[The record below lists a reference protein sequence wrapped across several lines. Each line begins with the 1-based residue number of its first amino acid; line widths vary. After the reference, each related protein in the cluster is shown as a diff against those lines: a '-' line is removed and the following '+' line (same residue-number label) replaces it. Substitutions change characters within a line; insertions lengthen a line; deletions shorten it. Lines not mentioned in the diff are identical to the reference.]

1 MALLLHNLG
10 AIAVYPMRFITII
23 AFSVLIPLTAFATT
37 YDVGPGQPYTSI
49 GAVPWQTLGAG
60 DIVRIHYRATP
71 YKEKWVICRQGTAA
85 NPIVVQGVPG
95 PNGELPIIDGNNATT
110 PAGLNFWNE
119 ERGVIKIGGANS
131 PPDTMPQYIVIE
143 NLEIRSGRPPYTF
156 TGDSGGT
163 VSYINN
169 AASIYVEKVKHL
181 TIRNCI
187 LHDSGNGLFIGPFN
201 GETEDV
207 LVDGNYIY
215 NNGNIDSFHE
225 HNNYT
230 TSRGIVFQYNRF
242 GPLRSGCE
250 GNNIKDRSAGTV
262 IRYNWIEGGNRALDL
277 VDGADVSQF
286 PEYSKTYVYGN
297 VLIEEDDGL
306 NSQVVH
312 YGGDGA
318 DTNQYRKGTLYFYNN
333 TVVSYRTGNTTL
345 VRLSTNDETA
355 DVRNNIVYVT
365 ASGDR
370 LALIV
375 GAGVF
380 NYRNNW
386 FKTGYVNAHGPVT
399 GTVNNQGGNLT
410 GSSPAFSDEASQ
422 DFYLSSSSVCRDAG
436 TTLANSAPGVNYQ
449 YIKHQQSE
457 ARPVNGVID
466 MGAFEFGSS
475 VITLSPAS
483 LPAGTVGL
491 AYNQTVTASG
501 GTAPYTFSVSAGN
514 LPSGLTLSNS
524 GNLSGT
530 PDTAGSSNF
539 TITATD
545 ANSDTGN
552 RNYTIQINNAGSCT
566 FCDDFN
572 DGILDTNWTYIKG
585 TWNETGGEL
594 VGSVNRKA
602 DAVATP
608 IFAGCSSCSI
618 DATIQIGS
626 GARASLLAWYLDI
639 KNYVELIFLPSKNKI
654 QLKQRVNK
662 VVILKA
668 SANIVIDPN
677 TSYQT
682 SLSFNGTDF
691 SVSVNGSSLITIP
704 AGATPNGT
712 VGFRV
717 KKGSGRFDEISV
729 N

>member
-1 MALLLHNLG
+1 MKF
-10 AIAVYPMRFITII
+10 IAII
-23 AFSVLIPLTAFATT
+23 AFLILIPLSTFATT

-49 GAVPWQTLGAG
+49 GAVPWQSLGAG

-85 NPIVVQGVPG
+85 NPIVVQGVFG

-156 TGDSGGT
+156 TNDNGSNS
-163 VSYINN
+163 SYINN

-187 LHDSGNGLFIGPFN
+187 LHDSGNGLFIGAWD
-201 GETEDV
+201 GGTEDV
-207 LVDGNYIY
+207 LVEGNYIY
-215 NNGNIDSFHE
+215 DNGNNGSIYE

-230 TSRGIVFQYNRF
+230 AAHGIIFQYNRF
-242 GPLRSGCE
+242 GPLRSGCL
-250 GNNIKDRSAGTV
+250 GNNLKDRSAGTI

-277 VDGADVSQF
+277 VDDDGGGVSQF

-297 VLIEEDDGL
+297 ALLELNDGL
-306 NSQVVH
+306 NSQVAH
-312 YGGDGA
+312 YGGDSGN
-318 DTNQYRKGTLYFYNN
+318 TNEYRKGTLYFYNN

-365 ASGDR
+365 ASGNR
-370 LALIV
+370 LALID

-386 FKTGYVNAHGPVT
+386 FKTGYVNSHGAVT
-399 GTVNNQGGNLT
+399 GAVNNQGGNLT
-410 GSSPAFSDEASQ
+410 GSSPAFFDEASE
-422 DFYLSSSSVCRDAG
+422 DFHLSSGSVCRDAG
-436 TTLANSAPGVNYQ
+436 TTLANAAPAVNYQ
-449 YIKHQQSE
+449 YIKHQESE
-457 ARPVNGVID
+457 TRPMNGVID

-483 LPAGTVGL
+483 LPSGTVGQS
-491 AYNQTVTASG
+491 YNQTITASG
-501 GTAPYTFSVSAGN
+501 GTAPYTFSVSAGS

-524 GNLSGT
+524 GNLFGT

-539 TITATD
+539 TIIATD
-545 ANSDTGN
+545 SNSDTGN
-552 RNYTIQINNAGSCT
+552 RNYTIQVNNTGSCT

-572 DGILDTNWTYIKG
+572 DGVVNTNWTYIKG
-585 TWNETGGEL
+585 TWSETGGEL
-594 VGSVNRKA
+594 VGSVGRKA

-608 IFAGCSSCSI
+608 IFAGCSSCTI
-618 DATIQIGS
+618 DATIQMTAQ
-626 GARASLLAWYLDI
+626 ARASLLTWYLDN
-639 KNYVELIFLPSKNKI
+639 KNYVELIFLPSKNKV

-662 VVILKA
+662 VVVLKA
-668 SANIVIDPN
+668 AASFVIDPN
-677 TSYQT
+677 ISYQA
-682 SLSFNGTDF
+682 SVSFNGTNF
-691 SVSVNGSSLITIP
+691 SVSVNGSPLITVTAI
-704 AGATPNGT
+704 GSPNGT

-717 KKGSGRFDEISV
+717 KKGSGRFDSISV